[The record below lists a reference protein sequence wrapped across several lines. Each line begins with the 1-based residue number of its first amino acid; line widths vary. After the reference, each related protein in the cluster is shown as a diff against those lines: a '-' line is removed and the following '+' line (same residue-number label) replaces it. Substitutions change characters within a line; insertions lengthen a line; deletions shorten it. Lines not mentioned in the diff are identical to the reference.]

1 MLKNAKLSF
10 SVESGRIQ
18 DDPDLTTLDR
28 EIRDKFKDIDDDQW
42 ESLRSVADKNGL
54 GDVFEKIFKQK
65 KDYDEGR
72 QLSEN
77 ERRKKRRN
85 YQRVRRLNEDVIFEF

>member
-1 MLKNAKLSF
+1 MVVFAGVLSF

-72 QLSEN
+72 
-77 ERRKKRRN
+77 
-85 YQRVRRLNEDVIFEF
+85 